1 MAALSAPAAVVAPV
15 EAEAPVA
22 PAPANPV
29 PANPVPDMLE
39 GDTDA

>member
-1 MAALSAPAAVVAPV
+1 V

-29 PANPVPDMLE
+29 PANPVPDMQE